1 MLVEMLIGRYA
12 GEVKDVVPH
21 AANMLIERGNARR
34 VDGTSIP
41 EAATVSP
48 EERAVL
54 PKAKTRTKRRKW
66 RAGSA

>member
-21 AANMLIERGNARR
+21 AANMLIKRGNARR
-34 VDGTSIP
+34 VDGSP
-41 EAATVSP
+41 VEAATVSL